1 MAPPTALAAEGVCS
15 GFLEG
20 LDLVTEARKVGPR
33 LQRRAAATSPTTAST
48 TGDRRSLHSLKRAR
62 VAAPPSH
69 LASGGLGLLAL
80 RLKLFLEL
88 LQAAAALLHVA
99 EEAGAMDL
107 HAPPLLEGTQ
117 AGNARVHGAH
127 YPEDQISVPEEG
139 LRRGK
144 WGGNAEEA
152 AVYGLA

>member
-1 MAPPTALAAEGVCS
+1 MAPPTAPAAEGVCS

-20 LDLVTEARKVGPR
+20 LDFVTEARKVG
-33 LQRRAAATSPTTAST
+33 
-48 TGDRRSLHSLKRAR
+48 
-62 VAAPPSH
+62 
-69 LASGGLGLLAL
+69 LLAL
-80 RLKLFLEL
+80 HLKLFLEL

-99 EEAGAMDL
+99 KEAGAMDL
-107 HAPPLLEGTQ
+107 HPPPPLEGTQ
-117 AGNARVHGAH
+117 AGNARAHGAR